1 MTAKVTVKVDPG
13 TFLSGGTLTS
23 LYIDSW
29 AETEGE
35 LLESY
40 RRWHQSAEIV
50 SFEIVEGE

>member
-13 TFLSGGTLTS
+13 TFLSSGTLTS
-23 LYIDSW
+23 LYTDSW

-40 RRWHQSAEIV
+40 RRWHPSVEIV